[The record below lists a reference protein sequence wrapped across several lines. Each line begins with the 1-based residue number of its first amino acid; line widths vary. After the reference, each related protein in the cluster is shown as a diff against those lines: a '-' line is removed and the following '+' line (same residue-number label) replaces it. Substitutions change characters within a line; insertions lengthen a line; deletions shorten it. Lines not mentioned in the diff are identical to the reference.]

1 MTGFL
6 LGLLL
11 TTTAPDS
18 GQPGAWRTVLSRGAT
33 PVARYGRVTTGPDGY
48 VKWLIAD
55 RCLITLESRTEV
67 ILTTGTGPCPRVHLV
82 EGTVRVVAH
91 ASDPVDLTWPGG
103 SRQVTGVFTMGV
115 SGGRLLD
122 SPEEPKEPT
131 PDAHLTTGASPVWQ
145 LQTRLGALLRETF
158 SGSGDTV
165 VQSGASG
172 SMCLDSGGSAGD
184 VGNNQTGITQMPP
197 AARLRVRIPYPRPE
211 GGR

>member
-1 MTGFL
+1 MLGFL

-11 TTTAPDS
+11 TTIPPAS
-18 GQPGAWRTVLSRGAT
+18 GQLPGWRVVLARGAT
-33 PVARYGRVTTGPDGY
+33 PGARYGRVTTGPDGY

-55 RCLITLESRTEV
+55 QCLITLEARTEV
-67 ILTTGTGPCPRVHLV
+67 VLSTGTGRCPRVHLV
-82 EGTVRVVAH
+82 EGTVRIVAP
-91 ASDPVDLTWPGG
+91 ASDPVDLTWAGG
-103 SRQVTGVFTMGV
+103 ARRVVGVVSMAV
-115 SGGRLLD
+115 SGGR
-122 SPEEPKEPT
+122 PVEEPQKTREPA
-131 PDAHLTTGASPVWQ
+131 PDTTLSTGASPVWQ

-165 VQSGASG
+165 VQTGAAG

-197 AARLRVRIPYPRPE
+197 AARLQVRIPYPRPE

>member
-1 MTGFL
+1 MFGFL

-18 GQPGAWRTVLSRGAT
+18 KEPSGWRVVLSRGAT
-33 PVARYGRVTTGPDGY
+33 PAARFGRVTTAPGGF

-55 RCLITLESRTEV
+55 RCLITLEARTEV
-67 ILTTGTGPCPRVHLV
+67 VFSTGTGVCPRVHLV
-82 EGTVRVVAH
+82 EGTVRVVAP
-91 ASDPVDLTWPGG
+91 ATDPVDLTWSGG
-103 SRQVTGVFTMGV
+103 AHRVIGVFTLAFP
-115 SGGRLLD
+115 GGRPVD
-122 SPEEPKEPT
+122 APGEPKEPA
-131 PDAHLTTGASPVWQ
+131 PDTTLSTGASPVRQ
-145 LQTRLGALLRETF
+145 LQTRLGVLLRETF

-165 VQSGASG
+165 VQTGAAG